1 MSTDEETPI
10 MQETE
15 NNEDK
20 DSDAVDMTF
29 TKEVRKATKDV
40 HTLTDVLVNAKFAF
54 GNYVITVIVK
64 FVHSNLFVSCAALS
78 DDEVWYDGLLV
89 FYELYKF
96 FEANLPERLIP
107 KELYRTAAFERDFS
121 YFYGSDWK
129 KSYEPRPA
137 VKAYLSHL
145 ENVAAKNEV
154 LLFAYAFQMY
164 MALMSGGQLL
174 QKKRMIARKLWIFP
188 KGGTAEDRQKEA
200 DSDAALATAAAAAAL
215 NEDDDVKEKDLIARP
230 MPEQVTICPVGCEAT
245 YFPTRIPKLKSK
257 LRRIFNEVYGS
268 LDEKMRAEYIEESR
282 NVFRQNMELLRTVK
296 GVNRANLRKLA
307 IAVVFVTSVYV
318 AFKLAVK

>member
-1 MSTDEETPI
+1 MSLDETTAN
-10 MQETE
+10 MQPTE
-15 NNEDK
+15 NAEDN
-20 DSDAVDMTF
+20 DGVDNPVDMTF

-54 GNYVITVIVK
+54 
-64 FVHSNLFVSCAALS
+64 ALS

-96 FEANLPERLIP
+96 FETHLPERLLP
-107 KELYRTAAFERDFS
+107 KELHRTAAFERDFA

-129 KSYEPRPA
+129 KTYEPRPA
-137 VKAYLSHL
+137 VLEYLSLL
-145 ENVAAKNEV
+145 ESVAAKNEV

-188 KGGTAEDRQKEA
+188 KGNVEQEQKQA
-200 DSDAALATAAAAAAL
+200 QADAALATDASTAANVEL
-215 NEDDDVKEKDLIARP
+215 DDKDLMARP

-257 LRRIFNEVYGS
+257 LRRIFNELYGN
-268 LDEKMRAEYIEESR
+268 LDEQTRAEYIEESR

-307 IAVVFVTSVYV
+307 IAVIFVTTIYV

>member
-1 MSTDEETPI
+1 MSLDETTAN
-10 MQETE
+10 MQPTE
-15 NNEDK
+15 NTEDN
-20 DSDAVDMTF
+20 DGVDNAVDMTF

-54 GNYVITVIVK
+54 
-64 FVHSNLFVSCAALS
+64 ALS

-96 FEANLPERLIP
+96 FETHLPERLLP
-107 KELYRTAAFERDFS
+107 KELHRTAAFERDFA

-129 KSYEPRPA
+129 KTYEPRPA
-137 VKAYLSHL
+137 VLEYLSLL
-145 ENVAAKNEV
+145 ESVAAKNEV

-188 KGGTAEDRQKEA
+188 KGNVEQEQKQA
-200 DSDAALATAAAAAAL
+200 KADAALATDAATAANIDL
-215 NEDDDVKEKDLIARP
+215 DDKDLMARP

-257 LRRIFNEVYGS
+257 LRRIFNELYGN
-268 LDEKMRAEYIEESR
+268 LNEQTRAEYIEESR

-307 IAVVFVTSVYV
+307 IAVIFVTTIYV

>member
-1 MSTDEETPI
+1 IMSTDEATTR
-10 MQETE
+10 MQATE
-15 NNEDK
+15 NIEDK
-20 DSDAVDMTF
+20 DGGGVDMTF

-54 GNYVITVIVK
+54 
-64 FVHSNLFVSCAALS
+64 ALS

-96 FEANLPERLIP
+96 FEMHLPERLLP
-107 KELYRTAAFERDFS
+107 KELHRAASFERDFA

-129 KSYEPRPA
+129 NSYEPRPA
-137 VKAYLSHL
+137 VKEYLAML
-145 ENVAAKNEV
+145 ESVAAKSEV

-188 KGGTAEDRQKEA
+188 KGIPEQEQKQA
-200 DSDAALATAAAAAAL
+200 DADAAAATAAAAVL
-215 NEDDDVKEKDLIARP
+215 NDSDDVNGKDLMVRP

-245 YFPTRIPKLKSK
+245 YFPMRIPILKSK
-257 LRRIFNEVYGS
+257 LRLIFNEVYGN
-268 LDEKMRAEYIEESR
+268 LNEQMRAEYIEESR

-296 GVNRANLRKLA
+296 GVNRANLRMLA
-307 IAVVFVTSVYV
+307 IAVIFITSIYV